1 MSERLEVNYNSNG
14 NQKDSYY
21 LPAIHLNILQSDTI
35 QNSILQQDLPN
46 STGANNPKKRRA
58 TFLLVAIGSA
68 AMLLFLFHRLSSP
81 KEEKSTSTQIVS
93 EEPQQTDVVSADS
106 LLAPGIINPLLTE
119 EAVNNGC
126 VIVTGTFGNE
136 LNADIMLS
144 SIKSSGYTAYQ
155 SSNQSLVRIGLKFD
169 CVGIDLDSMLLSVRQ
184 TFSEKAWYLI
194 PEYEPEF

>member
-35 QNSILQQDLPN
+35 QNSILQQGLPN

-119 EAVNNGC
+119 EAVNNG
-126 VIVTGTFGNE
+126 
-136 LNADIMLS
+136 LS
-144 SIKSSGYTAYQ
+144 LIH
-155 SSNQSLVRIGLKFD
+155 I
-169 CVGIDLDSMLLSVRQ
+169 
-184 TFSEKAWYLI
+184 SEPTRPY
-194 PEYEPEF
+194 